1 LQALKIA
8 HGGDGQT
15 EKQKQIRI
23 KVKKNKLKQII
34 LQVIKNFQK
43 VALQYDFEI

>member
-8 HGGDGQT
+8 HGGGGQT

-23 KVKKNKLKQII
+23 KVKKNKLKQIT